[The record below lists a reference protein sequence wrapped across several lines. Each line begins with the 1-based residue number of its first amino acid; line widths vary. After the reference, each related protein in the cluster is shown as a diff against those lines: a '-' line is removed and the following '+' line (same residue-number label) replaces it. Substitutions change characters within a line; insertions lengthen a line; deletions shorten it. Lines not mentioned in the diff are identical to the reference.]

1 MTEKQQFI
9 CVNVTDYKG
18 VFSPSAINTMHL
30 AYVQRQIQQQ
40 KTFPSQYL
48 QNILIKVLF

>member
-18 VFSPSAINTMHL
+18 VFSPPAINTMHL
-30 AYVQRQIQQQ
+30 AYVQRQ
-40 KTFPSQYL
+40 TDSTAENLP
-48 QNILIKVLF
+48 